1 MPILA
6 EPYADR
12 LADEWDAFVAERARN
27 GTLLHMR
34 RFFAHN
40 DANAADDAS
49 LLFRDRT
56 RVVGVLPAALLAA
69 GSDGP
74 VLHSHPRSTYGG
86 FVVAPE
92 VGTAATLEMVDLAL
106 AHARDRGARRMIVR
120 NPFRIFHAMPSDE
133 SDYALWLR
141 GFGVL
146 SRELEVAVPTG
157 AITPGDALAHFDGKT
172 RNQVRKAQR
181 SGVVVVESDDYGDFW
196 PILEENLRAR
206 HEARP
211 THTLETFDRLR
222 ALVGPSAVRLVLAR
236 HEDQVIA
243 GAVVFVAN
251 ARALH
256 VQYIAS
262 RPEALHLCP
271 VNAVLHHLVEM
282 AAAGGYQYLNLGM
295 STEDAGRRPNLGLF
309 AFKEGFGGRGV
320 LRETLALDLAPEPA
334 H

>member
-12 LADEWDAFVAERARN
+12 LADEWDAFVGERARN
-27 GTLLHMR
+27 GTLLHTR

-49 LLFRDRT
+49 LVFRDRA
-56 RVVGVLPAALLAA
+56 RIVGVLPAALL
-69 GSDGP
+69 GGDGEER
-74 VLHSHPRSTYGG
+74 VLHSHPRATYGG
-86 FVVAPE
+86 FVVGAE
-92 VGTAATLEMVDLAL
+92 VGTADTLAMVDLAL
-106 AHARDRGARRMIVR
+106 AHARDRGARRMVVR
-120 NPFRIFHAMPSDE
+120 NPFRIFHAMPTDE

-157 AITPGDALAHFDGKT
+157 AIAPGDALAHFDGKT

-181 SGVVVVESDDYGDFW
+181 AGVVVEESEAYAEFW
-196 PILEENLRAR
+196 PMLEENLRAR

-211 THTLETFDRLR
+211 THSLAAFERLR
-222 ALVGPSAVRLVLAR
+222 TLVGGAAVRLVLAR
-236 HEDQVIA
+236 HEGRAVA
-243 GAVVFVAN
+243 GAVVLVAN

-282 AAAGGYQYLNLGM
+282 AAEGGYQYLNLGM

-320 LRETLALDLAPEPA
+320 LRETLALDLAT
-334 H
+334 